1 MQDLMAGGERAVKA
15 LLHLHVRWWHRGEAE
30 LRPLLERAGVP
41 EVTLSLIPKALKLC
55 RTCRK
60 WAPPPAKPIARME
73 LATNHLDV
81 DMRDALALALQ
92 TYGGAIVLVAH
103 DRDLMDKLVDEFW
116 LLDGGRLSSFSG
128 DMGEYVALK
137 KESVIEAKSSQ
148 TPDKESKRELR
159 QSRAKERQRL
169 SELSDQVKSIESDIE
184 KQQAELARVEGLLAD
199 KETYNRLPAQELSS
213 LLESS
218 GRLRQELAQL
228 EDTWL
233 NVSRL
238 LEKEE
243 EGV

>member
-1 MQDLMAGGERAVKA
+1 LFNQLNSELQDQSQRDYLGLWGFDKDKIERRIASLSGGEKARLVLAIISAQKPA
-15 LLHLHVRWWHRGEAE
+15 LLILDE
-30 LRPLLERAGVP
+30 P
-41 EVTLSLIPKALKLC
+41 
-55 RTCRK
+55 
-60 WAPPPAKPIARME
+60 
-73 LATNHLDV
+73 TNHLDV

>member
-1 MQDLMAGGERAVKA
+1 MFNQLNPERQNQSQRDYLGLWGFDKDKIERRIASLSGGEKARLVLAIISAQKPA
-15 LLHLHVRWWHRGEAE
+15 LLILDE
-30 LRPLLERAGVP
+30 P
-41 EVTLSLIPKALKLC
+41 
-55 RTCRK
+55 
-60 WAPPPAKPIARME
+60 
-73 LATNHLDV
+73 TNHLDV

-116 LLDGGRLSSFSG
+116 LLDDGKLSSFNG
-128 DMGEYVALK
+128 DMSEYVALK
-137 KESVIEAKSSQ
+137 KERVIEAKIPQSIE
-148 TPDKESKRELR
+148 KESKRELR

-169 SELSDQVKSIESDIE
+169 SELSNQVKSIETDIG

-199 KETYNRLPAQELSS
+199 KETYNLLSAKELNS

-218 GRLRQELAQL
+218 GLIRQELARL

-233 NVSRL
+233 NASRF

-243 EGV
+243 EKEKEAK

>member
-1 MQDLMAGGERAVKA
+1 
-15 LLHLHVRWWHRGEAE
+15 
-30 LRPLLERAGVP
+30 
-41 EVTLSLIPKALKLC
+41 
-55 RTCRK
+55 
-60 WAPPPAKPIARME
+60 
-73 LATNHLDV
+73 
-81 DMRDALALALQ
+81 MRDALALALQ

-148 TPDKESKRELR
+148 TPENESKRELR

-199 KETYNRLPAQELSS
+199 KETYNRLPAEELSS

-233 NVSRL
+233 NVNRL